1 MSAIYLQIQ
10 KDLLQKIKTGVYPV
24 GDTIPAETILAKE
37 YQVSRPTV
45 RQAISLLVEQGILER
60 KRKRGTIVC
69 PPKIDQSFTQRINSF
84 DSEMHQKGH
93 TSQTQVLAFY
103 KEPASDEVKRVLR
116 CEYVFK
122 LVRLRSIDD
131 TPNVFVTTYMPYEL
145 FSHFETIDFARD
157 SFYEQCKR
165 SGHPITSITR
175 HLEVAAADETL
186 ADLLQVQVGSHL
198 FYFHSYGYDD
208 KGIPI
213 EYSIS
218 KYRGDTNSFTFHL
231 AQ

>member
-1 MSAIYLQIQ
+1 MKSNAYY
-10 KDLLQKIKTGVYPV
+10 VV
-24 GDTIPAETILAKE
+24 
-37 YQVSRPTV
+37 
-45 RQAISLLVEQGILER
+45 
-60 KRKRGTIVC
+60 
-69 PPKIDQSFTQRINSF
+69 
-84 DSEMHQKGH
+84 
-93 TSQTQVLAFY
+93 
-103 KEPASDEVKRVLR
+103 
-116 CEYVFK
+116 EYVFK

-186 ADLLQVQVGSHL
+186 ADLLQVQVGSPL

>member
-10 KDLLQKIKTGVYPV
+10 KDLLHKIKTGVYPI

-45 RQAISLLVEQGILER
+45 RQAILLLVEQGILER

-103 KEPASDEVKRVLR
+103 KEDASDEVKRALH
-116 CEYVFK
+116 CEQVFK
-122 LVRLRSIDD
+122 LVRLLSIDD
-131 TPNVFVTTYMPYEL
+131 IPNVFVTTYMPYAL
-145 FSHFETIDFARD
+145 FSHFDTIDFSKE
-157 SFYEQCKR
+157 SFYEQCKK

-175 HLEVAAADETL
+175 HLEVTTADETL
-186 ADLLQVQVGSHL
+186 ADLLQVQTGNPL

-208 KGIPI
+208 EGTPI

>member
-10 KDLLQKIKTGVYPV
+10 KDLLHKIETGVYPA

-45 RQAISLLVEQGILER
+45 RQAISLLVDQGILER

-69 PPKIDQSFTQRINSF
+69 QPKIDQSFTQRINSF

-93 TSQTQVLAFY
+93 TSQTQVLSFY
-103 KEPASDEVKRVLR
+103 KEDASEEIKKILQCDT
-116 CEYVFK
+116 VFK
-122 LVRLRSIDD
+122 LVRLRSIDGI
-131 TPNVFVTTYMPYEL
+131 PNVFVTTYMPYSL
-145 FSHFETIDFARD
+145 FCHFASIDFSKE
-157 SFYEQCKR
+157 SFYEQCKK
-165 SGHPITSITR
+165 SGHPISSITR
-175 HLEVAAADETL
+175 HLEVTSADETL
-186 ADLLQVQVGSHL
+186 AELLQVKEQAPL
-198 FYFHSYGYDD
+198 FYFHSYGYDPE
-208 KGIPI
+208 GIPI

-231 AQ
+231 SR